1 MFLNSST
8 IYCGISN
15 ITRAYNTPIPRIIYK
30 CIVIYMYTYSIYYE
44 NDLRN
49 KNKILPL
56 FGILKSARVQKRK
69 CMYSYKPFELYL
81 MMDVFMKKLGRINKK
96 ATPETRWHENS
107 QINARQ
113 ILQAYKYTYTYNI
126 YYVYVCR
133 VCVYS
138 NYLNSRFV
146 GRFIGSRLSNQR
158 K

>member
-1 MFLNSST
+1 MICEIKIRFYLFSVYWNQLE
-8 IYCGISN
+8 
-15 ITRAYNTPIPRIIYK
+15 YK
-30 CIVIYMYTYSIYYE
+30 RENVCTYM
-44 NDLRN
+44 
-49 KNKILPL
+49 
-56 FGILKSARVQKRK
+56 
-69 CMYSYKPFELYL
+69 YKPFELYL

-113 ILQAYKYTYTYNI
+113 ILQAYKYTYTSYTYI
-126 YYVYVCR
+126 YIMYMCV